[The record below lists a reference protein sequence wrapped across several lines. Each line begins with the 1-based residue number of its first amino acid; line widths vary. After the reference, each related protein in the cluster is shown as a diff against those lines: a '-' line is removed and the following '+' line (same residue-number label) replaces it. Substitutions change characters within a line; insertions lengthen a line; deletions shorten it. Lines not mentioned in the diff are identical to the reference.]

1 MSSMVQTYE
10 NLRSSQRF
18 QKRSSIVIRLI
29 VALLLIFFS
38 IFPVLWII
46 SASFSSTQSL
56 STQTLIP
63 ARSSLL
69 NYERFLGLDP
79 GYTFGSI
86 QGLRWIFNSVKVS
99 TITTVLSLA
108 ITTMAAYAFSRMR
121 FAGRVAMLKTIL
133 LIQVFPNLLA
143 LVAIYVLIFQVGE
156 IIPALGLNTHAGLIM
171 VYLGGSMGINIWL
184 MKGFLD
190 TIPRA
195 IDESGMVDGA
205 SHFQIF
211 YYLLGSFA
219 RADWSSFAMG
229 LPLILVGSL
238 LILARARSLNAFLLG
253 DDTAANLGIDVRR
266 ERLMLLGL
274 ASLVTA
280 AAVALAGLI
289 GFVGLVV
296 PHVVRLLVGPN
307 ARLVLPLSAL
317 FGAAFVI
324 LADLV
329 ARIPGEVPVGVVTA
343 VVGAPVFLVL
353 LRRFRSGY
361 EL

>member
-1 MSSMVQTYE
+1 MAQTYQ

-63 ARSSLL
+63 ARSSFL

-86 QGLRWIFNSVKVS
+86 QGLRWIFNSVKIS
-99 TITTVLSLA
+99 TITTILSLA

-211 YYLLGSFA
+211 YHLLLPLLRPILVVIGILSFIGTYGDFVLARILLNDVNKYTLMVGLQIFTAGQFDQKWGVFAAGALLGA
-219 RADWSSFAMG
+219 LPIMIIYLALQDQIMG
-229 LPLILVGSL
+229 GL
-238 LILARARSLNAFLLG
+238 
-253 DDTAANLGIDVRR
+253 TAG
-266 ERLMLLGL
+266 
-274 ASLVTA
+274 
-280 AAVALAGLI
+280 AVKG
-289 GFVGLVV
+289 
-296 PHVVRLLVGPN
+296 
-307 ARLVLPLSAL
+307 
-317 FGAAFVI
+317 
-324 LADLV
+324 
-329 ARIPGEVPVGVVTA
+329 
-343 VVGAPVFLVL
+343 
-353 LRRFRSGY
+353 
-361 EL
+361 